1 MRPTTLQLLPRSQR
15 CDTLSLTHSIILICI
30 VQLDDWPWYTDLIK
44 GRKREIL
51 LSIQTHEVK
60 AVVRKAMHLIEAQ
73 FRFENAFPSLEDR
86 ISWYYT
92 ELHDACAAL
101 ETTSRG
107 VVNVKYEVLCKRIV
121 ADEKY
126 VSNLSTLVRLSSL
139 VLAMLTVITFLA
151 WSTYQ
156 PSTRK
161 HKDNCCHSHPY
172 KLWSSCGKCCTR
184 PRVTETETVHL
195 PSNA

>member
-1 MRPTTLQLLPRSQR
+1 VRYDFS
-15 CDTLSLTHSIILICI
+15 CSFFILTYIF
-30 VQLDDWPWYTDLIK
+30 QLDDWPWYTNLIK

-60 AVVRKAMHLIEAQ
+60 AVVRKAMHLIEAR
-73 FRFENAFPSLEDR
+73 FRFENPFPGQEDR

-101 ETTSRG
+101 ESTSRG
-107 VVNVKYEVLCKRIV
+107 VVKFKYDDLRKRVV

-126 VSNLSTLVRLSSL
+126 VNDLSTLVRSSSL
-139 VLAMLTVITFLA
+139 ALVMLTVIAFLA
-151 WSTYQ
+151 WSTHQ

-161 HKDNCCHSHPY
+161 HKDNCCHQHTY
-172 KLWSSCGKCCTR
+172 RLWPSWGKCRTC

-195 PSNA
+195 PSKPQCKCIPIVRCSH